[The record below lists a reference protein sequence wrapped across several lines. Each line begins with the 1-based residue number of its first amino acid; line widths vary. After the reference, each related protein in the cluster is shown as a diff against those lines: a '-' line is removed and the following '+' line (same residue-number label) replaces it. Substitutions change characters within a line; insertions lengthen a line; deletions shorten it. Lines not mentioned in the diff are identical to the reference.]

1 MKGPLD
7 MLRYYWEKIP
17 TPIRTIINVGVSGAL
32 VFFFTA
38 VVSANGVTSLDW
50 VQVGS
55 DTLDAFGLGIA
66 TAALRALNPL
76 DSAYGWGKPKPVSAD
91 EIPGDH

>member
-1 MKGPLD
+1 

-17 TPIRTIINVGVSGAL
+17 APIRTIINVSVAGAL
-32 VFFFTA
+32 VFFFGQ
-38 VVSANGVTSLDW
+38 VVAANGVTSLDW
-50 VQVGS
+50 AAVGS
-55 DTLDAFGLGIA
+55 QTLDAFALGVA

-76 DSAYGWGKPKPVSAD
+76 DSAYGLGKPAAVSGD

>member
-1 MKGPLD
+1 

-17 TPIRTIINVGVSGAL
+17 APIRTIINVSVAGAL
-32 VFFFTA
+32 VFFFGQ
-38 VVSANGVTSLDW
+38 VVAANGVTSLDW
-50 VQVGS
+50 ATVGKQ
-55 DTLDAFGLGIA
+55 TLDAFGVGVA

-76 DSAYGWGKPKPVSAD
+76 DDAYGRGKEPGVTAD